1 MDNDLLKLELF
12 DGMIAEYKPPASLLL
27 TSRNILPVVE
37 DVGQTVAWDIEKA
50 ELDVQGFETLG
61 GSAGVRKTNVIGHRT
76 ATLARTF
83 KSKRLPGAAL
93 IDLRAPGSMNREAIA
108 EAKVARETRTM
119 LEFFARQNE
128 YMRARA
134 LQGSIALAFEGGL
147 VSTVDYGFLGGD
159 HDITPAPRWSDT
171 GADIETDIALA
182 VKAIAQDSGRD
193 AVYALCGSDVIAAIM
208 KNDRVT
214 EYFAKTAAG
223 TAYMQ
228 TRSMGQFQGLE
239 WLVDDQVYKP
249 AGGSNTP
256 YVNPKDVIIFPA
268 PDSEW
273 GEFRVGSDVIPS
285 DDRLS
290 VIEKVGQYVYP
301 NISINPASIELFA
314 GIVRLPII
322 RNVGAIAVIHA
333 LP

>member
-1 MDNDLLKLELF
+1 MDNDLLKLEFF
-12 DGMIAEYKPPASLLL
+12 DGMIAERKTPASLLL

-37 DVGQTVAWDIEKA
+37 DVGQTVAWDIETA
-50 ELDVQGFETLG
+50 EMDVQGFQGLAA
-61 GSAGVRKTNVIGHRT
+61 SAGVRKLGKIKHRT
-76 ATLARTF
+76 ASLARTF
-83 KSKRLPGAAL
+83 ISKRIPGNAL
-93 IDLRAPGSMNREAIA
+93 IDLRAPGSMTREALA
-108 EAKVARETRTM
+108 EAKVARETNS
-119 LEFFARQNE
+119 LLSFLDRQDE

-134 LQGSIALAFEGGL
+134 LQGVIAMVIDGVAYD
-147 VSTVDYGFLGGD
+147 VDYGFLGGD

-249 AGGSNTP
+249 DGGSMTP
-256 YVNPKDVIIFPA
+256 FVDPKDVIIFPA
-268 PDSEW
+268 PDADW
-273 GEFRVGSDVIPS
+273 GEFRVGSDAIPT
-285 DDRLS
+285 DDRIS
-290 VIEKVGQYVYP
+290 PPIEKVGRYVYA
-301 NISINPASIELFA
+301 NCQINPASIELFA
-314 GIVRLPII
+314 GCVRLPII